1 MTAMQLTPQQIKQY
15 HEDGYTVVRGLIPTS
30 ATSAVRS
37 RLMELLDGK
46 HTWPTR
52 HFQIFDPVKYKSP
65 SGSYIPMGV
74 QNPADQEDV
83 FKTMAHHAN
92 LQGAM
97 SQLLGGPVKL
107 FTDQALIKNK
117 TVDGQSF
124 YHQDSYY
131 WHLKPELGCNCW
143 IALDKVGQNASALAL
158 LPGSHKSWT
167 LTPHE
172 QYFDEPSQHTAT
184 NGQAYKRFRIPTDQ
198 IDFSKEVLV
207 PMEPGDA
214 AFFNNFT
221 WHRAEP
227 NRSGEH
233 ICAYAIAYQRE

>member
-1 MTAMQLTPQQIKQY
+1 
-15 HEDGYTVVRGLIPTS
+15 
-30 ATSAVRS
+30 
-37 RLMELLDGK
+37 MELLDGQ
-46 HTWPTR
+46 HQWPAR
-52 HFQIFDPVKYKSP
+52 HFQTLDPAKYKTANGNYLP
-65 SGSYIPMGV
+65 IGV
-74 QNPADQEDV
+74 QEPASQEEV
-83 FKTMAHHAN
+83 FKRMAYHAN
-92 LQGAM
+92 LQSAM
-97 SQLLGGPVKL
+97 SQLLGGPVKR

-117 TVDGQSF
+117 TIDGQSF

-143 IALDKVGQNASALAL
+143 IPLDNVGRGASALAI

-172 QYFDEPSQHTAT
+172 QYFDEPSYHTAT
-184 NGQAYKRFRIPTDQ
+184 NGQAFKRFRIPLDQ
-198 IDFSKEVLV
+198 IDFSKEVLL
-207 PMEPGDA
+207 PMAPGDA

-233 ICAYAIAYQRE
+233 ICAYAIAYQREEATTAAAA